1 MVKYWYD
8 GLRIHERLWNMIYK
22 PRTESNELLM
32 LKFLNSR
39 MTLSERDKQHY
50 LNLKKGFEGEV
61 QFDLLTEKLQC
72 ECLILNDLLL
82 KFKNTTFQ
90 IDSLIIVPETIYF
103 FEVKNLEGDY
113 FYEQERLYLKPKSEM
128 NNPLIQLNRSE
139 SLLRQL
145 LHSLGFKISITA
157 SVVFINPEFTLY
169 QAPLDKPF
177 IFPTQVNRYLEKF
190 NTIPS
195 KLNGKHKILADKLV
209 SLHMEDSPFKQIPA
223 YNYGHLRKGFTCE
236 KCTSFSI
243 YVEGKKS
250 ICKDCGHVEILED
263 AVMRSVRELKL
274 LFPNQKITTNV
285 IHEWCGMVVS
295 KRIIKYI
302 LDKNYKLIG
311 IHQWAYFE

>member
-1 MVKYWYD
+1 
-8 GLRIHERLWNMIYK
+8 MIYK
-22 PRTESNELLM
+22 PRTESNELLI

-39 MTLSERDKQHY
+39 MTLSEKDKQHY
-50 LNLKKGFEGEV
+50 LNLKKGYEGEV
-61 QFDLLTEKLQC
+61 LFDSLTEKLQC

-90 IDSLIIVPETIYF
+90 IDSLIIVPDNIYF

-113 FYEQERLYLKPKSEM
+113 YYEQERLYIKPKSEM

-145 LHSLGFKISITA
+145 LPSLGYRISINA

-177 IFPTQVNRYLEKF
+177 IFPTQVNHYLKKF
-190 NTIPS
+190 NSIPS

-209 SLHMEDSPFKQIPA
+209 SLHMNDSPYKQIPA
-223 YNYGHLRKGFTCE
+223 YNYGNLRKGFTCG

-243 YVEGKKS
+243 YIDGKKS
-250 ICKDCGHVEILED
+250 ICKDCGHVEVLED
-263 AVMRSVRELKL
+263 AVIRSVSELKL
-274 LFPNQKITTNV
+274 LFPDQKITTNI
-285 IHEWCGMVVS
+285 IHEWCGVVES
-295 KRIIKYI
+295 KRKIRQI
-302 LDKNYKLIG
+302 LEINFKKVG
-311 IHQWAYFE
+311 VHQWVYYE

>member
-1 MVKYWYD
+1 
-8 GLRIHERLWNMIYK
+8 MIYK
-22 PRTESNELLM
+22 PRTESNELLI

-39 MTLSERDKQHY
+39 MDLSDKDKQHY

-61 QFDLLTEKLQC
+61 LFDSLTEKLQC

-90 IDSLIIVPETIYF
+90 IDSLIIVPEDIYC

-113 FYEQERLYLKPKSEM
+113 FYEQERLYMKTRSEIS
-128 NNPLIQLNRSE
+128 NPLIQLNRSE

-145 LHSLGFKISITA
+145 LSSLGFKIPITA

-177 IFPTQVNRYLEKF
+177 IFPTQVNRYLKKL

-195 KLNGKHKILADKLV
+195 KLTRKHTLLAEKLV
-209 SLHMEDSPFKQIPA
+209 SLHINDSPYKQIPA

-243 YVEGKKS
+243 SVEGKKC
-250 ICKDCGHVEILED
+250 ICKDCGHVEGLED
-263 AVMRSVRELKL
+263 SVLRSVRELKL
-274 LFPNQKITTNV
+274 LFPDQKITTNI
-285 IHEWCGMVVS
+285 IHEWCGVVES
-295 KRIIKYI
+295 KKTIKNI
-302 LDKNYKLIG
+302 LDKNFKLVG
-311 IHQWAYFE
+311 VHQWAYFE